1 MKVYFGFYWWIQYF
15 SYLRSNTLNLFSYSG
30 IISTDEITFPK
41 YNHYLFF
48 SVTVRTNKF
57 AIKQNEK
64 YSLEQEEIFQKIKSL
79 HQSGLG
85 YRKIANK
92 LNAENITTYKGKKWG
107 CNNVYSVLKRR
118 KEREYRLEF
127 INKEYEE
134 SWSKMEVKWEK
145 N

>member
-1 MKVYFGFYWWIQYF
+1 M
-15 SYLRSNTLNLFSYSG
+15 
-30 IISTDEITFPK
+30 
-41 YNHYLFF
+41 FF

-92 LNAENITTYKGKKWG
+92 LNAEKIKTHKGKKWW
-107 CNNVYSVLKRR
+107 CNNVYSVLKRH
-118 KEREYRLEF
+118 KERKDRLDY
-127 INKEYEE
+127 INKEYEPI
-134 SWSKMEVKWEK
+134 WGKMEVRLLK

>member
-1 MKVYFGFYWWIQYF
+1 M
-15 SYLRSNTLNLFSYSG
+15 LNCKLKTVSHSG

-41 YNHYLFF
+41 YNHYLCF

-57 AIKQNEK
+57 ALKQNEK
-64 YSLEQEEIFQKIKSL
+64 YSPEQEKIFKKIKSL

-92 LNAENITTYKGKKWG
+92 FNAENITTYMGKKWEF
-107 CNNVYSVLKRR
+107 NNIYSVLKRH
-118 KEREYRLEF
+118 KEREDRLEF
-127 INKEYEE
+127 TNKEYEPV
-134 SWSKMEVKWEK
+134 WGKMEVKLLM